1 MQIKLKCE
9 LCGETIVSEEK
20 ENKGAAKASCS
31 VKMKKTFIRSAQ
43 PYC

>member
-9 LCGETIVSEEK
+9 LCGEIIVSEEK

-31 VKMKKTFIRSAQ
+31 LTMKKHWIQSW
-43 PYC
+43 